1 MINMYKNL
9 KLEQA
14 NTRLLHKNQFVEAM
28 FWPIGQIIPFV
39 TEVFPMYLEKKNNSV
54 PLSSFI
60 SLKC

>member
-14 NTRLLHKNQFVEAM
+14 NTRLIHKNQFVEAM

-39 TEVFPMYLEKKNNSV
+39 TEVFPMYLEKKNI
-54 PLSSFI
+54 L
-60 SLKC
+60 LKC